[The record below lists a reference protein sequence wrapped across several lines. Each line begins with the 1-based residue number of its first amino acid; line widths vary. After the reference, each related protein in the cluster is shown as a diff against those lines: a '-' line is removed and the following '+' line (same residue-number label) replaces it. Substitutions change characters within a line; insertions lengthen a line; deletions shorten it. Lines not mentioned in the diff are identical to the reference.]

1 MELLIKH
8 LISLESWNFVSK
20 SRFLNNYKSKNKFKE
35 ALIHFK
41 LHKILILC
49 NELLISESGK
59 PNYKNIDILEMNRF
73 SVGSGEVDSFGWLTG
88 IVETDKG
95 NILFG

>member
-8 LISLESWNFVSK
+8 LISLESWNFISK

-41 LHKILILC
+41 LNKILVLC
-49 NELLISESGK
+49 NELLITEYGS
-59 PNYKNIDILEMNRF
+59 PNYKNIEILEMNGF
-73 SVGSGEVDSFGWLTG
+73 FVGSGEVDRFGWLSG
-88 IVETDKG
+88 IVETNKG